1 MSWTAV
7 RIEKMKRLFADNL
20 SASAIARKLRGGAT
34 KSSVMGKLNRL
45 GLLKTRTSVTYNRF
59 NPHTRRTETI
69 VQRAAPR
76 GDGFKFVNALRRV
89 ERLENSPGLGPQI
102 PDPSAPPPLGFT
114 IFQLTDTTCRFPL
127 DERDPYGIRK
137 FCGRE
142 TQERSSYCAHHHDRC
157 HTGIPITKKTTATY
171 RDNSKVFA

>member
-1 MSWTAV
+1 MSWTPKRV
-7 RIEKMKRLFADNL
+7 EKLKSLFADNL

-59 NPHTRRTETI
+59 NPHSRRTETI
-69 VQRAAPR
+69 VQRAA
-76 GDGFKFVNALRRV
+76 LRRV
-89 ERLENSPGLGPQI
+89 ELAANSPGLGPQMI
-102 PDPSAPPPLGFT
+102 PDLNAPPPLSLT

-127 DERDPYGIRK
+127 DERDSYGIRK

>member
-20 SASAIARKLRGGAT
+20 SASAIARKLHGGAT
-34 KSSVMGKLNRL
+34 KSSVMGKLYRL
-45 GLLKTRTSVTYNRF
+45 GLLKTRTSVTYDRF

-76 GDGFKFVNALRRV
+76 RV
-89 ERLENSPGLGPQI
+89 ERPANSPVLEPR
-102 PDPSAPPPLGFT
+102 DPSAPPPLSLT
-114 IFQLTDTTCRFPL
+114 IFQLTDATCRFPL
-127 DERDPYGIRK
+127 DERDSYGIRK
-137 FCGRE
+137 FCGHE
-142 TQERSSYCAHHHDRC
+142 TQEASSYCAHHHDRC
-157 HTGIPITKKTTATY
+157 HTGIPVTKKTTATY